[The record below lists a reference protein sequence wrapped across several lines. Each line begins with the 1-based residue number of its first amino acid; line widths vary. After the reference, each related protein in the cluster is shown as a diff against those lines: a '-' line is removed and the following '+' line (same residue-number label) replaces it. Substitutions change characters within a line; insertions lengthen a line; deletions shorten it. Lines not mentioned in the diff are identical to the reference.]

1 MDAALN
7 EVACGEYLFATFR
20 IPANHVHLLKYT
32 VQKRQKTVGE
42 RV

>member
-7 EVACGEYLFATFR
+7 EVACGEYLFRTFR
-20 IPANHVHLLKYT
+20 IPANHVNLLNYT
-32 VQKRQKTVGE
+32 VQKQQKTVGT